1 VNVVD
6 SIRATARL
14 QPGHAAVVE
23 GERSV
28 RYDELLARADALADE
43 WRRAGVAPLDR
54 VAFVFP
60 DGIEYVVGSL
70 ALLALGATVVPVSP
84 TLMWDEI
91 SRVVRELDVRH
102 IVSAPNDLREQ
113 ALLPVAGDPPSAGG
127 LRASRR
133 GEHYALAT
141 RECTGLVLP
150 GYESIAPA
158 FIRFSSGTT
167 GTSKGVVLSHRA
179 ILERTDA
186 ADRALALTPDDV
198 VLWVLSMSFHFV
210 VTILLFLRRGA
221 TIVLAQN
228 PLPGALVTGIRRHQG
243 TFIYAS
249 PFHYHTLASSG
260 GLAPGDL
267 ARVRLAVSTAMR
279 LPPGVARLTLERLG
293 LRLAEAYGIIEVGL
307 PFVNREAGMDGSLGR
322 PLPDFELR
330 LDAPDDTAAGEIL
343 LRGPGMLDAY
353 FSPWRQRDEVLQDG
367 WFRTGDLGRLDAA
380 GRLSIVG
387 RTKLVINFNGMKVF
401 PYEVEDVLLRHPQ
414 VAECRVFG
422 EPHATY
428 GQLPCAEVVLRPDA
442 DAASAPREIRAFCF
456 QKLAAYKVP
465 KEIRPV
471 AALPRT
477 PSGKVC
483 PT

>member
-6 SIRATARL
+6 TIRATARS
-14 QPGHAAVVE
+14 QPGHAAVVD
-23 GERSV
+23 GERSL
-28 RYDELLARADALADE
+28 RYGELLARVDALADE

-54 VAFVFP
+54 VAFVYP

-70 ALLALGATVVPVSP
+70 ALLTLGATVVPVSP
-84 TLMWDEI
+84 ALMWDEI
-91 SRVVRELDVRH
+91 SRVLREMDVRH
-102 IVSAPNDLREQ
+102 VVSAP
-113 ALLPVAGDPPSAGG
+113 S
-127 LRASRR
+127 
-133 GEHYALAT
+133 GEDGRFQLAT
-141 RECTGLVLP
+141 RETSGLALP

-167 GTSKGVVLSHRA
+167 GSSKGVVLSHRA

-186 ADRALALTPDDV
+186 ADRALAITPEDV

-228 PLPGALVTGIRRHQG
+228 PLPGALVAGVRRERG
-243 TFIYAS
+243 TFVYAS
-249 PFHYHTLASSG
+249 PFHYHTLAASG
-260 GLAPGDL
+260 ALEPREL
-267 ARVRLAVSTAMR
+267 ARVRMAVSTAMR
-279 LPPGVARLTLERLG
+279 LPPGVARLSLERLG
-293 LRLAEAYGIIEVGL
+293 VRLTEAYGIIEVGL
-307 PFVNREAGMDGSLGR
+307 PFVNREGDGSLGR
-322 PLPDFELR
+322 PLPDYELR
-330 LDAPDDTAAGEIL
+330 LDQPDDTGAGEIL

-353 FSPWRQRDEVLQDG
+353 FSPWRTRSEILADG
-367 WFRTGDLGRLDAA
+367 WFHSGDLGRLDPA

-401 PYEVEDVLLRHPQ
+401 PYEVEDVLLRHPL

-422 EPHATY
+422 EPHPSY

-442 DAASAPREIRAFCF
+442 DAGSAPRQIRAFCF

-465 KEIRPV
+465 KEIRVV

-477 PSGKVC
+477 PSGKVRF
-483 PT
+483 T